1 MAELLRSLSDS
12 QLVARFQRHCGLY
25 PAPPEAP
32 QESMAGSG
40 DWAPQPA
47 SRHPPEVNGKGGP
60 SGAFPQPHTQKYN
73 QKFIVKN
80 YFYYYLFKFSAA
92 LGEEIFYITFLPFTH
107 WNIDPYV
114 TRRLIIIWVVIMYIG
129 QVSKDIL
136 KWPRPSSPP
145 VVKLEKRLADE
156 FGMPSTHAMAATSIS
171 FTFLISTMYRYK
183 YPFALGLMLAILF
196 STMVSLSRLY
206 TGMHTVLDVIG
217 GVLISGLFIA
227 VTYPAWDLMDHLE
240 SASLLFPI
248 CILVVPFFLCYNY
261 PVSDNYTPTRGDT
274 TTILAAGAGGTIG
287 FWVNPFFK
295 LVSEPTESAI
305 QSIPP
310 FTTKMLVLGLTKFMV
325 GIGVVFLVRQLMQN
339 LSLQVLY
346 SWFKVVTRNKEA
358 RRRLEIEVPYK
369 FVTYSSVG
377 ICATVFVPMLHQFLG
392 LL

>member
-12 QLVARFQRHCGLY
+12 HLVARFQRRCGLY

-32 QESMAGSG
+32 QEPAADSRH
-40 DWAPQPA
+40 WAPQPA
-47 SRHPPEVNGKGGP
+47 SRHPLAVNGKGSG
-60 SGAFPQPHTQKYN
+60 SGAFPQPYAQKCTQKYT
-73 QKFIVKN
+73 VKN
-80 YFYYYLFKFSAA
+80 YFYHYLFKFSAA

-114 TRRLIIIWVVIMYIG
+114 SRRLIIIWV
-129 QVSKDIL
+129 
-136 KWPRPSSPP
+136 
-145 VVKLEKRLADE
+145 
-156 FGMPSTHAMAATSIS
+156 
-171 FTFLISTMYRYK
+171 

-196 STMVSLSRLY
+196 STMVSLSRIY

-217 GVLISGLFIA
+217 GILISGLFIA
-227 VTYPAWDLMDHLE
+227 VTYPAWDLIDHLE

-261 PVSDNYTPTRGDT
+261 PVSDNYTPTRADT

-287 FWVNPFFK
+287 FWVSPFFK
-295 LVSEPTESAI
+295 LVSEPTEPAI

-310 FTTKMLVLGLTKFMV
+310 LTTKMLALGLTKFMV
-325 GIGVVFLVRQLMQN
+325 GIVVVFLVRQLMQN

>member
-1 MAELLRSLSDS
+1 MAELLQSLSDS
-12 QLVARFQRHCGLY
+12 QLVARFQRRCGLY
-25 PAPPEAP
+25 PAPPETP
-32 QESMAGSG
+32 HEPPEGSG
-40 DWAPQPA
+40 APAPRPA
-47 SRHPPEVNGKGGP
+47 SRHTQAVNGKGGRN
-60 SGAFPQPHTQKYN
+60 SAYPQPYAQKYTQKY
-73 QKFIVKN
+73 IVKN

-171 FTFLISTMYRYK
+171 FTFLISAMDRYE

-217 GVLISGLFIA
+217 GILISGLFIA
-227 VTYPAWDLMDHLE
+227 VTYPAWNLIDHLE

-261 PVSDNYTPTRGDT
+261 PVSDNYTPTRADT
-274 TTILAAGAGGTIG
+274 TMILAAGAGVTIG

-295 LVSEPTESAI
+295 LVSEPTESVI

-310 FTTKMLVLGLTKFMV
+310 LTTKMLVLGLTKFMV
-325 GIGVVFLVRQLMQN
+325 GIVVVFLVRQLMQN

>member
-12 QLVARFQRHCGLY
+12 HLVARFQRRCGLY

-32 QESMAGSG
+32 QEPAADSRH
-40 DWAPQPA
+40 WAPQPA
-47 SRHPPEVNGKGGP
+47 SRHPLAVNGKGSG
-60 SGAFPQPHTQKYN
+60 SGAFPQPYAQKCTQKYT
-73 QKFIVKN
+73 VKN
-80 YFYYYLFKFSAA
+80 YFYHYLFKFSAA

-114 TRRLIIIWVVIMYIG
+114 SRRLIIIWVVIMYIG

-145 VVKLEKRLADE
+145 VVKLEKRLAHE
-156 FGMPSTHAMAATSIS
+156 FGMPSTHAMAATAIS
-171 FTFLISTMYRYK
+171 FTFLISTMNRYK

-196 STMVSLSRLY
+196 STMVSLSRIY

-217 GVLISGLFIA
+217 GILISGLFIA
-227 VTYPAWDLMDHLE
+227 VTYPAWDLIDHLE

-261 PVSDNYTPTRGDT
+261 PVSDNYTPTRADT

-287 FWVNPFFK
+287 FWVSPFFK
-295 LVSEPTESAI
+295 LVSEPTEPAI

-310 FTTKMLVLGLTKFMV
+310 LTTKMLALGLTKFMV
-325 GIGVVFLVRQLMQN
+325 GIVVVFLVRQLMQN

>member
-1 MAELLRSLSDS
+1 ML
-12 QLVARFQRHCGLY
+12 
-25 PAPPEAP
+25 
-32 QESMAGSG
+32 
-40 DWAPQPA
+40 
-47 SRHPPEVNGKGGP
+47 
-60 SGAFPQPHTQKYN
+60 PHTQKYN